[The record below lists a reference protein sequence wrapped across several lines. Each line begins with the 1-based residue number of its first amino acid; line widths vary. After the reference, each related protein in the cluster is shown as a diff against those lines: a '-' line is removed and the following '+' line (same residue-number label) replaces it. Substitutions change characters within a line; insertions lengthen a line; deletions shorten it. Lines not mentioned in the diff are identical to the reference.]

1 MLVCVSQVL
10 PYIGVSL
17 YIEVVK
23 VVSVFRLAEVRPLQS
38 LNDLCLHHHR
48 NVGGQQGQ
56 QKTLLLVEK
65 RGGGSYMSFRGQ
77 FPPKQ

>member
-17 YIEVVK
+17 YVEVVK
-23 VVSVFRLAEVRPLQS
+23 VIGVFRLAEVRPLQS
-38 LNDLCLHHHR
+38 LNDLCLHHPR

-65 RGGGSYMSFRGQ
+65 RGRW
-77 FPPKQ
+77 